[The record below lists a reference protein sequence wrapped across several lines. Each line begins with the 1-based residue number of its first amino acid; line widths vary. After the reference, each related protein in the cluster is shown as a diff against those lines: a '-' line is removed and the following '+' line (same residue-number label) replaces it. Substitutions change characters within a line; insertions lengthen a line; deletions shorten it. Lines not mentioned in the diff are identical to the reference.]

1 MSATTKVGQKIQTDN
16 TADSPAATATATATG
31 AAAPVMT
38 RAQSHKLL
46 LVALILASL
55 VLAAASLAL
64 GSRSIPPGEVI
75 AALHGAG
82 EQDIHDIV
90 WNLRMPR
97 TFLAYFAGAALAV
110 AGVLAQSWTR
120 NPLADPGFIGVT
132 AGASFFVALGTAIGI
147 ATSTGMRT
155 TLALA
160 GAGITTLLVLAV
172 SRRFQDPL
180 TLILVGAGVSASLGS
195 GAMIIGLYSTDV
207 LDSMRRWTIGST
219 FGRGPEDVAIAGIG
233 LVLGLACAA
242 MAARPLDLLA
252 MGEESSLA
260 LGGSPTTARVGA
272 ALSVVVLAGSATAA
286 TGPIAFV
293 GFAIP
298 HIVRRVVGPSVAT
311 MLLPSALLGGCAVLA
326 ADIIGRLIVGSS
338 ELEMSIVL
346 AIVGAPF
353 LIWGAHRGVGRAW
366 GQ

>member
-1 MSATTKVGQKIQTDN
+1 MSATTKDGQTIQTGS
-16 TADSPAATATATATG
+16 TAQNPTAT
-31 AAAPVMT
+31 PVMARGKGRT
-38 RAQSHKLL
+38 TF

-55 VLAAASLAL
+55 VLAVASLAL
-64 GSRSIPPGEVI
+64 GSRSIPPDEVI
-75 AALHGAG
+75 AALRGAG
-82 EQDIHDIV
+82 EQDIRDIV

-120 NPLADPGFIGVT
+120 NPLADPGFIGIT

-147 ATSTGMRT
+147 ATTTGMRT
-155 TLALA
+155 TLALV

-180 TLILVGAGVSASLGS
+180 TLILVGAGVSAALGS
-195 GAMIIGLYSTDV
+195 GAVIIGLYSTDV

-233 LVLGLACAA
+233 LLIGLACAA

-311 MLLPSALLGGCAVLA
+311 MVLPSALLGGCAVLA
-326 ADIIGRLIVGSS
+326 ADIIGRLIVGNS
-338 ELEMSIVL
+338 ELELSIVL

-353 LIWGAHRGVGRAW
+353 LIWGAHRGVGKAW
-366 GQ
+366 GDNA

>member
-16 TADSPAATATATATG
+16 TADSPTATG

-55 VLAAASLAL
+55 VLAVASLTL

-132 AGASFFVALGTAIGI
+132 AGASFFVAIGTAIGI

-180 TLILVGAGVSASLGS
+180 TLVLVGAGVSAALGS

-233 LVLGLACAA
+233 LVIGLACAA

-353 LIWGAHRGVGRAW
+353 LIWGAHRGMGRTW
-366 GQ
+366 G

>member
-16 TADSPAATATATATG
+16 TADSPAATATV

-55 VLAAASLAL
+55 VLAVASLAL

-147 ATSTGMRT
+147 ATSTSMRT
-155 TLALA
+155 ALALV

-180 TLILVGAGVSASLGS
+180 TLILVGAGVSAALGS

-233 LVLGLACAA
+233 LVLGIACAA
-242 MAARPLDLLA
+242 MVARPLDLLA

>member
-16 TADSPAATATATATG
+16 AADSPAATATG

-55 VLAAASLAL
+55 VLAVASLTL

-132 AGASFFVALGTAIGI
+132 AGASFFVAIGTAIGI

-180 TLILVGAGVSASLGS
+180 TLVLVGAGVSAALGS

-233 LVLGLACAA
+233 LVIGLACAA

>member
-16 TADSPAATATATATG
+16 TADSPTATG
-31 AAAPVMT
+31 TAAPVMT

-55 VLAAASLAL
+55 VLAVASLTL

-132 AGASFFVALGTAIGI
+132 AGASFFVAIGTAIGI

-180 TLILVGAGVSASLGS
+180 TLVLVGAGVSAALGS

-233 LVLGLACAA
+233 LVIGLACAA

>member
-1 MSATTKVGQKIQTDN
+1 MSATTKGGQNIQTGS
-16 TADSPAATATATATG
+16 TAESRTAT
-31 AAAPVMT
+31 PVMARGKGRKT
-38 RAQSHKLL
+38 F
-46 LVALILASL
+46 LVALILTSL
-55 VLAAASLAL
+55 VLAVASLAL
-64 GSRSIPPGEVI
+64 GSRSIPPDEVI
-75 AALHGAG
+75 AALRGAG
-82 EQDIHDIV
+82 EQDIRDIV
-90 WNLRMPR
+90 WNLRIPR

-120 NPLADPGFIGVT
+120 NPLADPGFIGIT

-147 ATSTGMRT
+147 ATTTGMRT
-155 TLALA
+155 TLALV

-180 TLILVGAGVSASLGS
+180 TLILVGAGVSAALGS
-195 GAMIIGLYSTDV
+195 GAVIIGLYSTDV

-219 FGRGPEDVAIAGIG
+219 FGRGPEDVTIAGIG
-233 LVLGLACAA
+233 LLIGLACAA

-311 MLLPSALLGGCAVLA
+311 MILPSALLGGCAVLA
-326 ADIIGRLIVGSS
+326 ADIIGRLIVGNS

-366 GQ
+366 GDNA

>member
-16 TADSPAATATATATG
+16 TADSPAATATV
-31 AAAPVMT
+31 AAPVAV

-46 LVALILASL
+46 PVALILASL
-55 VLAAASLAL
+55 VLAVVSLAL

-180 TLILVGAGVSASLGS
+180 TLILVGAGVSAALGS

-233 LVLGLACAA
+233 LVIGLACAA

>member
-1 MSATTKVGQKIQTDN
+1 MSATTKDGQTIQTGS
-16 TADSPAATATATATG
+16 TAQNPTAT
-31 AAAPVMT
+31 PVMARGKGRKT
-38 RAQSHKLL
+38 F

-55 VLAAASLAL
+55 ALAVASLAL
-64 GSRSIPPGEVI
+64 GSRSIPPDEVI
-75 AALHGAG
+75 AALRGAG
-82 EQDIHDIV
+82 EQDIRDIV

-120 NPLADPGFIGVT
+120 NPLADPGFIGIT

-147 ATSTGMRT
+147 ATTTGMRT
-155 TLALA
+155 TLALV

-172 SRRFQDPL
+172 SRRFQEPL
-180 TLILVGAGVSASLGS
+180 TLILVGAGVSAALGS
-195 GAMIIGLYSTDV
+195 GAVIIGLYSTDV

-219 FGRGPEDVAIAGIG
+219 FGRGPEDVTIAGIG
-233 LVLGLACAA
+233 LLIGLACAA

-298 HIVRRVVGPSVAT
+298 HIVRRVVCPSVAT
-311 MLLPSALLGGCAVLA
+311 MILPSALLGGCAVLA
-326 ADIIGRLIVGSS
+326 ADIIGRLIVGNS

-353 LIWGAHRGVGRAW
+353 LIWGAHRGVGRSW
-366 GQ
+366 GDNA

>member
-16 TADSPAATATATATG
+16 TADSPTATG

-55 VLAAASLAL
+55 VLAVASLAL

-132 AGASFFVALGTAIGI
+132 AGASFFVAIGTAIGI

-180 TLILVGAGVSASLGS
+180 TLVLVGAGVSAALGS

-233 LVLGLACAA
+233 LVIGLACAA

>member
-1 MSATTKVGQKIQTDN
+1 MSATTKGGQNIQTGS
-16 TADSPAATATATATG
+16 TAESRTAT
-31 AAAPVMT
+31 PVMARGKGRT
-38 RAQSHKLL
+38 TF
-46 LVALILASL
+46 LVALILTSL
-55 VLAAASLAL
+55 VLAVASLAL
-64 GSRSIPPGEVI
+64 GSRSIPPDEVI
-75 AALHGAG
+75 AALRGAG
-82 EQDIHDIV
+82 EQDIRDIV

-120 NPLADPGFIGVT
+120 NPLADPGFIGIT

-147 ATSTGMRT
+147 ATTTGMRT
-155 TLALA
+155 TLALV

-180 TLILVGAGVSASLGS
+180 TLILVGAGVSAALGS
-195 GAMIIGLYSTDV
+195 GAVIIGLYSTDV

-219 FGRGPEDVAIAGIG
+219 FGRGPEDVTIAGIG
-233 LVLGLACAA
+233 LLIGLACAA

-311 MLLPSALLGGCAVLA
+311 MILPSALLGGCAVLA
-326 ADIIGRLIVGSS
+326 ADIIGRLIVGNS

-366 GQ
+366 GDNA

>member
-16 TADSPAATATATATG
+16 TADSPAATATATG

>member
-1 MSATTKVGQKIQTDN
+1 MSATTKGSQNIQTGS
-16 TADSPAATATATATG
+16 TAESRTAT
-31 AAAPVMT
+31 PVMARGKGRT
-38 RAQSHKLL
+38 TF

-55 VLAAASLAL
+55 ALAVASLAL
-64 GSRSIPPGEVI
+64 GSRSIPPDEVI
-75 AALHGAG
+75 AALRGAG
-82 EQDIHDIV
+82 EQDIRDIV

-120 NPLADPGFIGVT
+120 NPLADPGFIGIT

-147 ATSTGMRT
+147 ATTTGMRT
-155 TLALA
+155 ALALV

-180 TLILVGAGVSASLGS
+180 TLILVGAGVSAALGS
-195 GAMIIGLYSTDV
+195 GAVIIGLYSTDV

-233 LVLGLACAA
+233 LLIGLACAA

-311 MLLPSALLGGCAVLA
+311 MILPSALLGGCAVLA
-326 ADIIGRLIVGSS
+326 ADIIGRLIVGNS

-366 GQ
+366 GDNA

>member
-16 TADSPAATATATATG
+16 TADSPTATG

-55 VLAAASLAL
+55 VLAVASLTL

-132 AGASFFVALGTAIGI
+132 AGASFFVAIGTAIGI

-180 TLILVGAGVSASLGS
+180 TLVLVGAGVSAALGS

-233 LVLGLACAA
+233 LVIGLSCAA

>member
-16 TADSPAATATATATG
+16 AADSPAATATG

-55 VLAAASLAL
+55 VLAVASLAL

-132 AGASFFVALGTAIGI
+132 AGASFFVAIGTAIGI

-160 GAGITTLLVLAV
+160 GASITTLLVLAV

-180 TLILVGAGVSASLGS
+180 TLVLVGAGVSAALGS

-207 LDSMRRWTIGST
+207 LESMRRWTIGST

-233 LVLGLACAA
+233 LVIGLACAA

>member
-16 TADSPAATATATATG
+16 TADSPTATG

-55 VLAAASLAL
+55 VLAVASLTL

-132 AGASFFVALGTAIGI
+132 AGASFFVAIGTAIGI

>member
-16 TADSPAATATATATG
+16 AADSPAATATG

-38 RAQSHKLL
+38 QAQSHKLL

-55 VLAAASLAL
+55 VLAVASLAL

-132 AGASFFVALGTAIGI
+132 AGASFFVAIGTAIGI

-180 TLILVGAGVSASLGS
+180 TLVLVGAGVSAALGS

>member
-16 TADSPAATATATATG
+16 TADSPTATG

-38 RAQSHKLL
+38 RAPRHKLL

-180 TLILVGAGVSASLGS
+180 TLILVGAGVSAALGS

-353 LIWGAHRGVGRAW
+353 IIWGAHRGVGRAW

>member
-16 TADSPAATATATATG
+16 TADSPAATG

-55 VLAAASLAL
+55 VLAVASLTL

-132 AGASFFVALGTAIGI
+132 AGASFFVAIGTAIGI

-180 TLILVGAGVSASLGS
+180 TLVLVGAGVSAALGS

-233 LVLGLACAA
+233 LVIGLACAA

-353 LIWGAHRGVGRAW
+353 LIWGAHRGMGRTW
-366 GQ
+366 G

>member
-1 MSATTKVGQKIQTDN
+1 MSATTKGGQNIQTGS
-16 TADSPAATATATATG
+16 TVESRTAT
-31 AAAPVMT
+31 PVIARGKGRT
-38 RAQSHKLL
+38 TF

-55 VLAAASLAL
+55 VLAVASLAL
-64 GSRSIPPGEVI
+64 GSRSIPPDEVI
-75 AALHGAG
+75 AALRGAG
-82 EQDIHDIV
+82 EQDIRDIV

-120 NPLADPGFIGVT
+120 NPLADPGFIGIT

-147 ATSTGMRT
+147 ATTTGMRT
-155 TLALA
+155 TLALV

-180 TLILVGAGVSASLGS
+180 TLILVGAGVSAALGS
-195 GAMIIGLYSTDV
+195 GAVIIGLYSTDV

-219 FGRGPEDVAIAGIG
+219 FGRGPEDVTIAGIG
-233 LVLGLACAA
+233 LLIGLACAA

-311 MLLPSALLGGCAVLA
+311 MILPSALLGGCAVLA
-326 ADIIGRLIVGSS
+326 ADIIGRLIVGNS

-366 GQ
+366 GDNA

>member
-16 TADSPAATATATATG
+16 TADSPTATG

-55 VLAAASLAL
+55 VLAVASLTL

-132 AGASFFVALGTAIGI
+132 AGASFFVAIGTAIGI

-180 TLILVGAGVSASLGS
+180 TLILVGAGVSAALGS

-233 LVLGLACAA
+233 LVIGLACAA

>member
-16 TADSPAATATATATG
+16 TADSPTATG

-38 RAQSHKLL
+38 RAPRHKLL

-55 VLAAASLAL
+55 VLAVASLAL

-132 AGASFFVALGTAIGI
+132 AGASFFVAIGTAIGI

-180 TLILVGAGVSASLGS
+180 TLVLVGAGVSAALGS

-233 LVLGLACAA
+233 LVIGLACAA

>member
-16 TADSPAATATATATG
+16 TADSPTATG

-132 AGASFFVALGTAIGI
+132 AGASFFVAIGTAIGI

-180 TLILVGAGVSASLGS
+180 TLILVGAGVSAALGS

-233 LVLGLACAA
+233 LVIGLACAA

-346 AIVGAPF
+346 AVVGAPF
-353 LIWGAHRGVGRAW
+353 LIWGAHRGMGRTW
-366 GQ
+366 G

>member
-1 MSATTKVGQKIQTDN
+1 MSATTKDGQTIQTGS
-16 TADSPAATATATATG
+16 TAQNPTAT
-31 AAAPVMT
+31 PVMARGKGRT
-38 RAQSHKLL
+38 TF

-55 VLAAASLAL
+55 ALAVASLAL
-64 GSRSIPPGEVI
+64 GSRSIPPDEVI
-75 AALHGAG
+75 AALRGAG
-82 EQDIHDIV
+82 EQDIRDIV

-120 NPLADPGFIGVT
+120 NPLADPGFIGIT

-147 ATSTGMRT
+147 ATTTGTRT
-155 TLALA
+155 TLALV

-180 TLILVGAGVSASLGS
+180 TLILVGAGVSAALGS
-195 GAMIIGLYSTDV
+195 GAVIIGLYSTDV

-233 LVLGLACAA
+233 LLIGLACAA

-311 MLLPSALLGGCAVLA
+311 MILPSALLGGCAVLA
-326 ADIIGRLIVGSS
+326 ADIIGRLIVGNS

-366 GQ
+366 GDNA

>member
-1 MSATTKVGQKIQTDN
+1 MSATTKGGQIIQTGS
-16 TADSPAATATATATG
+16 TTESPADT
-31 AAAPVMT
+31 PVMPRGRGDT
-38 RAQSHKLL
+38 PFLA
-46 LVALILASL
+46 ALILASL
-55 VLAAASLAL
+55 VLAVASLAL
-64 GSRSIPPGEVI
+64 GSRSIPPDEVI
-75 AALHGAG
+75 AALRGAG
-82 EQDIHDIV
+82 EQDIRDIV

-97 TFLAYFAGAALAV
+97 TFLAYFTGAALAV

-120 NPLADPGFIGVT
+120 NPLADPGFIGIT

-147 ATSTGMRT
+147 ATTTGMRT
-155 TLALA
+155 TLALV
-160 GAGITTLLVLAV
+160 GGGITTLLVLAV

-180 TLILVGAGVSASLGS
+180 TLILVGAGVSAALGS
-195 GAMIIGLYSTDV
+195 GAVIIGLYSTDV

-233 LVLGLACAA
+233 LLIGLACAA

-311 MLLPSALLGGCAVLA
+311 MILPSALLGGCAVLA
-326 ADIIGRLIVGSS
+326 ADIIGRLIVGNS

-366 GQ
+366 GDNA

>member
-1 MSATTKVGQKIQTDN
+1 MSATTKGGQNIQTGS
-16 TADSPAATATATATG
+16 TAESRTAT
-31 AAAPVMT
+31 PVMARGKGRKT
-38 RAQSHKLL
+38 F
-46 LVALILASL
+46 LVALILTSL
-55 VLAAASLAL
+55 VLAVASLAL
-64 GSRSIPPGEVI
+64 GSRSIPPDEVI
-75 AALHGAG
+75 AALRGAG
-82 EQDIHDIV
+82 EQDIRDIV

-120 NPLADPGFIGVT
+120 NPLADPGFIGIT

-147 ATSTGMRT
+147 ATTTGMRT
-155 TLALA
+155 TLALV

-180 TLILVGAGVSASLGS
+180 TLILVGAGVSAALGS
-195 GAMIIGLYSTDV
+195 GAVIIGLYSTDV

-219 FGRGPEDVAIAGIG
+219 FGRGPEDVTIAGIG
-233 LVLGLACAA
+233 LLIGLACAA

-252 MGEESSLA
+252 MGEESSRA

-311 MLLPSALLGGCAVLA
+311 MILPSALLGGCAVLA
-326 ADIIGRLIVGSS
+326 ADIIGRLIVGNS

-366 GQ
+366 GDNA

>member
-16 TADSPAATATATATG
+16 TADSPTATG

-55 VLAAASLAL
+55 VLAVASLTL

-132 AGASFFVALGTAIGI
+132 AGASFFVAIGTAIGI

-180 TLILVGAGVSASLGS
+180 TLVLVGAGVSAALGS

>member
-1 MSATTKVGQKIQTDN
+1 MSATTKGSQNIQTGS
-16 TADSPAATATATATG
+16 TAESRTAT
-31 AAAPVMT
+31 PVMARGKGRKT
-38 RAQSHKLL
+38 F

-55 VLAAASLAL
+55 ALAVASLAL
-64 GSRSIPPGEVI
+64 GSRSIPPDEVI
-75 AALHGAG
+75 AALRGAG
-82 EQDIHDIV
+82 EQDIRDIV

-120 NPLADPGFIGVT
+120 NPLADPGFIGIT

-147 ATSTGMRT
+147 ATTTGMRT
-155 TLALA
+155 ALALV

-180 TLILVGAGVSASLGS
+180 TLILVGAGVSAALGS
-195 GAMIIGLYSTDV
+195 GAVIIGLYSTDV

-219 FGRGPEDVAIAGIG
+219 FGRGPEDVTIAGIG
-233 LVLGLACAA
+233 LLIGLACAA

-311 MLLPSALLGGCAVLA
+311 MILPSALLGGCAVLA
-326 ADIIGRLIVGSS
+326 ADIIGRLIVGNS

-366 GQ
+366 GDNA

>member
-16 TADSPAATATATATG
+16 TADSPTATG

-55 VLAAASLAL
+55 VLAVASLTL

-132 AGASFFVALGTAIGI
+132 AGASF
-147 ATSTGMRT
+147 
-155 TLALA
+155 
-160 GAGITTLLVLAV
+160 
-172 SRRFQDPL
+172 
-180 TLILVGAGVSASLGS
+180 
-195 GAMIIGLYSTDV
+195 
-207 LDSMRRWTIGST
+207 
-219 FGRGPEDVAIAGIG
+219 
-233 LVLGLACAA
+233 
-242 MAARPLDLLA
+242 
-252 MGEESSLA
+252 
-260 LGGSPTTARVGA
+260 
-272 ALSVVVLAGSATAA
+272 
-286 TGPIAFV
+286 
-293 GFAIP
+293 
-298 HIVRRVVGPSVAT
+298 
-311 MLLPSALLGGCAVLA
+311 LLP
-326 ADIIGRLIVGSS
+326 
-338 ELEMSIVL
+338 
-346 AIVGAPF
+346 
-353 LIWGAHRGVGRAW
+353 
-366 GQ
+366 

>member
-16 TADSPAATATATATG
+16 TADSPTATG

-132 AGASFFVALGTAIGI
+132 AGASFFVAIGTAIGI

-180 TLILVGAGVSASLGS
+180 TLVLVGAGVSAALGS

-233 LVLGLACAA
+233 LVIGLACAA